1 MPIAESVPSQAEIE
15 ARLVALRDAPQGSIP
30 STQEMEARLASLQG
44 RVPPSQTPQLV
55 SAVALKG
62 WRPWDE
68 DPVEAQIRVCLD
80 TLQEYLLLLRPAA
93 RPRNQGQAAGLGG
106 AGKSGLL
113 VLLGT
118 ARPT

>member
-15 ARLVALRDAPQGSIP
+15 ARLVALKDAPQGSIP

-55 SAVALKG
+55 SAVALEG

-80 TLQEYLLLLRPAA
+80 TLQEYK
-93 RPRNQGQAAGLGG
+93 NQ
-106 AGKSGLL
+106 
-113 VLLGT
+113 
-118 ARPT
+118 